1 MLMVRAVDGQG
12 QLEAEE
18 GMLADMCL
26 RCGVVQIMSTRA
38 LDPRTAVMLT
48 DQTCDDVT
56 IIPATGPRN
65 NNVVRWLTH
74 GVFVD
79 WACTLVF
86 DACWCPRCCN
96 WEMNDRECCFGGDG
110 CWCDQGVR

>member
-1 MLMVRAVDGQG
+1 MLMVRVVDGQG

-26 RCGVVQIMSTRA
+26 RPGLVQSMSTRA

-65 NNVVRWLTH
+65 KQQQKT
-74 GVFVD
+74 F
-79 WACTLVF
+79 
-86 DACWCPRCCN
+86 N
-96 WEMNDRECCFGGDG
+96 WFGG
-110 CWCDQGVR
+110 